1 MRNIIYLLTFVL
13 AMTNIQMVFAQ
24 ETELKLSLKDALQM
38 ADETNRQINKA
49 KEQGKAAKA
58 EFRQTNSVFLPN
70 LNLSHTAV
78 STNDP
83 LATFGFKL
91 KQEITTQADFNPI
104 LLNEPARIENYNTKI
119 EVQQPIINIDGL
131 YGRKAANAKMQA
143 VDFTTERTINY
154 TRFEVKKAYYQL
166 ELAQEA
172 VRVVEKSLET
182 AKAALQLTQNN
193 LEQGYVKEADLLSA
207 KVCVLELNNQLADA
221 KNAKKQAGEFLAYI
235 LGLDI
240 RTVLLPTEKLDQ
252 KPSLLQALNKEED
265 KGMRSDIMAYKKSLE
280 ARENMLKSEK
290 MKFLPRLNA
299 FGAYEWNDS
308 QLMGTS
314 ANNYMIGAS
323 LSWNIFS
330 GYKNVGKVQKAR
342 AELKIAELELA
353 DYQSKS
359 GMEIQAAKRN
369 LKVAFD
375 RIEMSKMAKEQA
387 EEAFR
392 IRTNRYKQGLEK
404 TIDVLQSESMAMM
417 KNLDYINSLYQYHVA
432 VFQLELLLEKE
443 LQ

>member
-13 AMTNIQMVFAQ
+13 TFANISKVFSQ
-24 ETELKLSLKDALQM
+24 EAELKLSLKDALLKAAQN
-38 ADETNRQINKA
+38 NRQINKA

-70 LNLSHTAV
+70 LNLSHTAIT
-78 STNDP
+78 TNDP
-83 LATFGFKL
+83 LAAFGFKL
-91 KQEITTQADFNPI
+91 KQEITTQADFNPV
-104 LLNEPARIENYNTKI
+104 LLNDPDRIENYNTKI
-119 EVQQPIINIDGL
+119 EVQQPILNFDGL
-131 YGRKAANAKMQA
+131 YERKAANAKMEA
-143 VDFTTERTINY
+143 VDFTTERTIKF
-154 TRFEVKKAYYQL
+154 TKFEVKKAYYQL

-172 VRVVEKSLET
+172 VNVIEKSLET
-182 AKAALQLTQNN
+182 AKSALQLTQDN

-207 KVCVLELNNQLADA
+207 KVRVLELNNQLADA
-221 KNAKKQAGEFLAYI
+221 KNNQKQAGEFLAYI

-240 RTVLLPTEKLDQ
+240 QTVIVTTEKLDH
-252 KPSLLQALNKEED
+252 KPSLLQAINKDQNE
-265 KGMRSDIMAYKKSLE
+265 GMRSDIMAYKKSME

-290 MKFLPRLNA
+290 MRFLPRLNA
-299 FGAYEWNDS
+299 FGTYEWNDS
-308 QLMGTS
+308 QLLGIS

-323 LSWNIFS
+323 LSWDIFS
-330 GYKNVGKVQKAR
+330 GYKNVGKVQKAK
-342 AELKIAELELA
+342 AELKIAKLDLA

-359 GMEIQAAKRN
+359 SMEIQGAKRN

-375 RIEMSKMAKEQA
+375 RIEMSKMAKNQA

>member
-13 AMTNIQMVFAQ
+13 TFANISKVFSQ
-24 ETELKLSLKDALQM
+24 EAELKLSLKDALLKAAQN
-38 ADETNRQINKA
+38 NRQINKA

-70 LNLSHTAV
+70 LNLSHTAIT
-78 STNDP
+78 TNDP
-83 LATFGFKL
+83 LAAFGFKL
-91 KQEITTQADFNPI
+91 KQEITTQADFNPV
-104 LLNEPARIENYNTKI
+104 LLNDPDRIENYNTKI
-119 EVQQPIINIDGL
+119 EVQQPILNFDGL
-131 YGRKAANAKMQA
+131 YERKAANAKMEA
-143 VDFTTERTINY
+143 VDFTTERTIKF
-154 TRFEVKKAYYQL
+154 TKFEVKKAYYQL

-172 VRVVEKSLET
+172 VNVIEKSLET
-182 AKAALQLTQNN
+182 AKSALQLTQDN

-207 KVCVLELNNQLADA
+207 KVRVLELNNQLADA
-221 KNAKKQAGEFLAYI
+221 KNNQKQAGEFLAYI

-240 RTVLLPTEKLDQ
+240 QTVIVTTEKLDH
-252 KPSLLQALNKEED
+252 KPSLLQAINKDQDE
-265 KGMRSDIMAYKKSLE
+265 GMRSDIMAYKKSLE

-290 MKFLPRLNA
+290 MRFLPRLNA
-299 FGAYEWNDS
+299 FGTYEWNDS
-308 QLMGTS
+308 QLLGTS

-323 LSWNIFS
+323 LSWDIFS
-330 GYKNVGKVQKAR
+330 GYKNVGKVQKAK
-342 AELKIAELELA
+342 AELKIAKLDLA

-359 GMEIQAAKRN
+359 SMEIQGAKRN

-375 RIEMSKMAKEQA
+375 RIEMSKMAKNQA

>member
-1 MRNIIYLLTFVL
+1 MRKIIYLLTFVL
-13 AMTNIQMVFAQ
+13 TFANISKIFSQ
-24 ETELKLSLKDALQM
+24 EAELQLSLKDALLKATQN
-38 ADETNRQINKA
+38 NRQINKA
-49 KEQGKAAKA
+49 KAQGKAAKA

-70 LNLSHTAV
+70 LNLSHTAIT
-78 STNDP
+78 TNDP
-83 LATFGFKL
+83 LAAFGFKL
-91 KQEITTQADFNPI
+91 KQEITAQADFNPV
-104 LLNEPARIENYNTKI
+104 LLNDPDRIENYNTKI

-143 VDFTTERTINY
+143 VDFTTERTINF
-154 TRFEVKKAYYQL
+154 TRFEVKKTYYQL

-172 VRVVEKSLET
+172 VNVVEKSLET
-182 AKAALQLTQNN
+182 AKSALQLTKDN

-207 KVCVLELNNQLADA
+207 KVRVLELKNQLADA
-221 KNAKKQAGEFLAYI
+221 KNAQKQANEFLAYI

-240 RTVLLPTEKLDQ
+240 RTEIETTEKLDQ
-252 KPSLLQALNKEED
+252 KPSLLQALNKDQDE
-265 KGMRSDIMAYKKSLE
+265 GMRSDIMAYRKSLE

-290 MKFLPRLNA
+290 MRFLPRLNA

-308 QLMGTS
+308 QLLGTS
-314 ANNYMIGAS
+314 ANNYLIGAS
-323 LSWNIFS
+323 LSWDIFK

-342 AELKIAELELA
+342 AELRIAELDLA

-359 GMEIQAAKRN
+359 SMEIQAAKRN

-375 RIEMSKMAKEQA
+375 RIEMSKLAKNQA
-387 EEAFR
+387 EEAYR

-432 VFQLELLLEKE
+432 VFHLELLLEKE

>member
-13 AMTNIQMVFAQ
+13 TFANISKVFSQ
-24 ETELKLSLKDALQM
+24 EAELKLSLKDALLKAAQN
-38 ADETNRQINKA
+38 NRQINKA

-70 LNLSHTAV
+70 LNLSHTAIT
-78 STNDP
+78 TNDP
-83 LATFGFKL
+83 LAAFGFKL
-91 KQEITTQADFNPI
+91 KQEITTQADFNPV
-104 LLNEPARIENYNTKI
+104 LLNDPDRIENYNTKI
-119 EVQQPIINIDGL
+119 EVQQPILNFDGL
-131 YGRKAANAKMQA
+131 YERKAANAKMEA
-143 VDFTTERTINY
+143 VDFTTEQTIKF
-154 TRFEVKKAYYQL
+154 TKFEVKKAYYQL

-172 VRVVEKSLET
+172 VNVIEKSLET
-182 AKAALQLTQNN
+182 AKSALQLTQDN

-207 KVCVLELNNQLADA
+207 KVRVLELNNQLADA
-221 KNAKKQAGEFLAYI
+221 KNNQKQAGEFLAYI

-240 RTVLLPTEKLDQ
+240 QTVIVTTEKLDH
-252 KPSLLQALNKEED
+252 KPSLLQAINKDQDE
-265 KGMRSDIMAYKKSLE
+265 GMRSDIMAYKKSLE

-290 MKFLPRLNA
+290 MRFLPRLNA
-299 FGAYEWNDS
+299 FGTYEWNDS
-308 QLMGTS
+308 QILGTS

-323 LSWNIFS
+323 LSWDIFS
-330 GYKNVGKVQKAR
+330 GYKNVGKVQKAK
-342 AELKIAELELA
+342 AELKIAKLDLA

-359 GMEIQAAKRN
+359 SMEIQGAKRN

-375 RIEMSKMAKEQA
+375 RIEMSKMAKNQA

>member
-1 MRNIIYLLTFVL
+1 MINAQL
-13 AMTNIQMVFAQ
+13 VFSQ
-24 ETELKLSLKDALQM
+24 QTELKLSLKDALQK
-38 ADETNRQINKA
+38 ADENNRQINKA

-70 LNLSHTAV
+70 LNLSHTAIT
-78 STNDP
+78 TNDP
-83 LATFGFKL
+83 LAAFGFKL
-91 KQEITTQADFNPI
+91 KQEITTQADFNPV
-104 LLNEPARIENYNTKI
+104 LLNDPDRIENYNTKI

-143 VDFTTERTINY
+143 VDYTTERTINF

-166 ELAQEA
+166 ELAHEA
-172 VRVVEKSLET
+172 VNVVGKSLET
-182 AKAALQLTQNN
+182 AKSALQLTKDN

-207 KVCVLELNNQLADA
+207 KVRVLELNNQLADA
-221 KNAKKQAGEFLAYI
+221 NNAQKQAGELLAYI

-240 RTVLLPTEKLDQ
+240 QTVIETTEKLDQ
-252 KPSLLQALNKEED
+252 KPSLLQAMENNQDE
-265 KGMRSDIMAYKKSLE
+265 GMRSDIMAYRKSLE

-290 MKFLPRLNA
+290 MRFIPRLNA

-308 QLMGTS
+308 QFLGNS
-314 ANNYMIGAS
+314 ANNYMVGAS
-323 LSWNIFS
+323 LSWDIFK

-342 AELKIAELELA
+342 AELKIAELDLA

-375 RIEMSKMAKEQA
+375 RIEMNKLAKEQA

-432 VFQLELLLEKE
+432 VFHLELLLEKE

>member
-1 MRNIIYLLTFVL
+1 LL
-13 AMTNIQMVFAQ
+13 
-24 ETELKLSLKDALQM
+24 
-38 ADETNRQINKA
+38 
-49 KEQGKAAKA
+49 
-58 EFRQTNSVFLPN
+58 
-70 LNLSHTAV
+70 
-78 STNDP
+78 NDP
-83 LATFGFKL
+83 
-91 KQEITTQADFNPI
+91 D
-104 LLNEPARIENYNTKI
+104 RIENYNTKI

-143 VDFTTERTINY
+143 VDFTTERTINF
-154 TRFEVKKAYYQL
+154 TRFEVKKTYYQL

-172 VRVVEKSLET
+172 VHVVEKSLET
-182 AKAALQLTQNN
+182 AKSALQLTKDN
-193 LEQGYVKEADLLSA
+193 LAQGYVKEADLLSA
-207 KVCVLELNNQLADA
+207 KVRVLELKNQLADA
-221 KNAKKQAGEFLAYI
+221 KNAQKQANEFLAYI

-240 RTVLLPTEKLDQ
+240 RTEIETTEKLDQ
-252 KPSLLQALNKEED
+252 KPSLLQALNKDQDE
-265 KGMRSDIMAYKKSLE
+265 GMRSDIMAYRKSLE

-290 MKFLPRLNA
+290 MRFLPRLNA

-308 QLMGTS
+308 QLLGTS
-314 ANNYMIGAS
+314 ANNYLIGAS
-323 LSWNIFS
+323 LSWDIFK

-342 AELKIAELELA
+342 AELRIAELDLA

-359 GMEIQAAKRN
+359 SMEIQAAKRN

-375 RIEMSKMAKEQA
+375 RIEMSKLAKNQA

-432 VFQLELLLEKE
+432 VFHLELLLEKE

>member
-13 AMTNIQMVFAQ
+13 TFANISKVFSQ
-24 ETELKLSLKDALQM
+24 EAELKLSLKDALLKAAQN
-38 ADETNRQINKA
+38 NRQINKA

-78 STNDP
+78 TTNDP
-83 LATFGFKL
+83 LAAFGFKL
-91 KQEITTQADFNPI
+91 KQEITTQADFNPV
-104 LLNEPARIENYNTKI
+104 LLNDPDRIENYNTKI
-119 EVQQPIINIDGL
+119 EVQQPILNFDGL
-131 YGRKAANAKMQA
+131 YGRKAANAKMEA
-143 VDFTTERTINY
+143 VDFTTERTIKF
-154 TRFEVKKAYYQL
+154 TKFEVKKAYYQL

-172 VRVVEKSLET
+172 VNVIEKSLET
-182 AKAALQLTQNN
+182 AKSALQLTQDN

-207 KVCVLELNNQLADA
+207 KVRVLELNNQLADA
-221 KNAKKQAGEFLAYI
+221 KNNQKQAGEFLAYI

-240 RTVLLPTEKLDQ
+240 QTVIVTTEKLDH
-252 KPSLLQALNKEED
+252 KPSLLQALNKDQDE
-265 KGMRSDIMAYKKSLE
+265 GMRSDIMAYKKSLE

-290 MKFLPRLNA
+290 MRFLPRLNA
-299 FGAYEWNDS
+299 FGTYEWNDS
-308 QLMGTS
+308 QILGTS

-323 LSWNIFS
+323 LSWDIFS
-330 GYKNVGKVQKAR
+330 GYKNVGKVQKAK
-342 AELKIAELELA
+342 AELKIAKLDLA

-359 GMEIQAAKRN
+359 SMEIQGAKRN

-375 RIEMSKMAKEQA
+375 RIEMSKMAKNQA

>member
-13 AMTNIQMVFAQ
+13 TFANISKVFSQ
-24 ETELKLSLKDALQM
+24 EAELKLSLKDALLKAAQN
-38 ADETNRQINKA
+38 NRQINKA
-49 KEQGKAAKA
+49 IEQGKAAKA

-70 LNLSHTAV
+70 LNLSHTAIT
-78 STNDP
+78 TNDP
-83 LATFGFKL
+83 LAAFGFKL
-91 KQEITTQADFNPI
+91 KQEITTQADFNPV
-104 LLNEPARIENYNTKI
+104 LLNDPDRIENYNTKI
-119 EVQQPIINIDGL
+119 EVQQPILNFDGL
-131 YGRKAANAKMQA
+131 YERKAANAKMEA
-143 VDFTTERTINY
+143 VDFTTERTIKF
-154 TRFEVKKAYYQL
+154 TKFEVKKAYYQL

-172 VRVVEKSLET
+172 VNVIEKSLET
-182 AKAALQLTQNN
+182 AKSALQLTQDN

-207 KVCVLELNNQLADA
+207 KVRVLELNNQLADA
-221 KNAKKQAGEFLAYI
+221 KNNQKQAGEFLAYI

-240 RTVLLPTEKLDQ
+240 QTVIVTIEKLDQ
-252 KPSLLQALNKEED
+252 KPSLLQALNKDQNED
-265 KGMRSDIMAYKKSLE
+265 MRSDIMAYKKSLE

-290 MKFLPRLNA
+290 MRFLPRLNA
-299 FGAYEWNDS
+299 FGTYEWNDS
-308 QLMGTS
+308 QLLGTS

-323 LSWNIFS
+323 LSWDIFS
-330 GYKNVGKVQKAR
+330 GYKNVGKVQKAK
-342 AELKIAELELA
+342 AELKIAKLDLA

-359 GMEIQAAKRN
+359 SMEIQGAKRN

-375 RIEMSKMAKEQA
+375 RIEMSKMAKNQA